1 MEVAPFLVGFW
12 LVPLGAY
19 LIYINRKVKTKI
31 AEARLWPQAKGRM
44 VKIEKTGMST
54 KIVGSD
60 DYRQYRLDMQYEYD
74 VEGTSHKGERVVFG
88 AALIVKDDVDT
99 ACDSF
104 PEGEDLMV
112 YYNPQQHDECVLLLD
127 RPGGKDDAI
136 KYVGHVLVIVG
147 VGLLILNSGW
157 FL

>member
-1 MEVAPFLVGFW
+1 MEIAPFLVGYW

-44 VKIEKTGMST
+44 VKIEKTGLGT
-54 KIVGSD
+54 KIIGSD

-74 VEGTSHKGERVVFG
+74 IEGSTYKGDRIVFG
-88 AALIVKDDVDT
+88 ADLLVKDEVDA
-99 ACDSF
+99 ACDKF
-104 PEGEDLMV
+104 PEGDDLMV
-112 YYNPQQHDECVLLLD
+112 SYNPQQHDECVLLLD

-136 KYVGHVLVIVG
+136 KYVGYVLIIVG
-147 VGLLILNSGW
+147 IGLLTLNSGW
-157 FL
+157 LL

>member
-1 MEVAPFLVGFW
+1 MEIAPFFVGFW

-19 LIYINRKVKTKI
+19 LIYINRKVKAKI

-44 VKIEKTGMST
+44 VKIERTGLGS

-74 VEGTSHKGERVVFG
+74 VEGETYKGERVVFG
-88 AALIVKDDVDT
+88 AALLVKDEVDA
-99 ACDSF
+99 ACKKF
-104 PEGEDLMV
+104 PEGDDLMV
-112 YYNPQQHDECVLLLD
+112 YYNSQQHDECVLLLD
-127 RPGGKDDAI
+127 HPGGKNDAI
-136 KYVGHVLVIVG
+136 KYVGYVLTVVG
-147 VGLLILNSGW
+147 IGLLIFNSGW